1 MSKTFDKSSFSI
13 KKYNCLES
21 IEHNL
26 SENDIE
32 DILIEFIWTFNGSNN
47 AMFLIENHN
56 FKYLD
61 FLYQKYTGEIDKMIK
76 YYELETIIE
85 ESTYIHS
92 WFNNWKKLEIF
103 TKDQFLNK
111 LKIDQEF
118 SDIWADMGYNDSL
131 ELRNWGIEIQY
142 DAEDK
147 ASLKSKGKDQI
158 HSVIN
163 SLLLNPTSGT
173 HFINFFNPN
182 NIQERFLKSNYF
194 SVQFSVHELEYEER
208 IKWFFTNYYETGM
221 EYEIL
226 LDTMKKQNLDKIKH
240 YDQIISLPKYLINS
254 FNFFNRFD
262 NEFEKFKAIIFS
274 DLLLKTLASYT
285 NMIPNNYEIL
295 SNSVIKPRKIKN
307 LQKIY
312 LKLNKKTKD
321 TIKIDRNEIIT
332 SI

>member
-1 MSKTFDKSSFSI
+1 MSKTFNKSSFEL
-13 KKYNCLES
+13 KKYNCSDS

-56 FKYLD
+56 LKYLD

-76 YYELETIIE
+76 YYDLETIIE
-85 ESTYIHS
+85 ESTYIHY
-92 WFNNWKKLEIF
+92 WFNNWKKLEPF

-118 SDIWADMGYNDSL
+118 SDIWADMGYTDSL
-131 ELRNWGIEIQY
+131 ELRNCGIEIKY
-142 DAEDK
+142 DAEDR

-173 HFINFFNPN
+173 HLINFYNPT
-182 NIQERFLKSNYF
+182 NIEERFLKSNYF

-226 LDTMKKQNLDKIKH
+226 LEDMKKQNLDKIKH
-240 YDQIISLPKYLINS
+240 HDKIIALPKYLINS
-254 FNFFNRFD
+254 LNFFNRFE
-262 NEFEKFKAIIFS
+262 NNTEKIKAIIFS
-274 DLLLKTLASYT
+274 DLLLKTIASYT
-285 NMIPNNYEIL
+285 NMIPNSYEIL
-295 SNSVIKPRKIKN
+295 SNSVLKAKKIKN
-307 LQKIY
+307 PQKIQ
-312 LKLNKKTKD
+312 LKLDKQSKD
-321 TIKIDRNEIIT
+321 KIKIDRKEII
-332 SI
+332 I